1 MFADRRRMGD
11 HVDLLPRHL
20 DARRVAQPRLGI
32 AAYPRKRLKMRI
44 VEQIAKAVDLRPD
57 DARAGDARAL
67 LAAVDAR
74 VQKLALILAT
84 MAVVLTTWFGL
95 WMRSRAPQ
103 RFSWSR

>member
-1 MFADRRRMGD
+1 HTSTDSWLSLRSGRAEALSAGKTFA
-11 HVDLLPRHL
+11 
-20 DARRVAQPRLGI
+20 RLG
-32 AAYPRKRLKMRI
+32 
-44 VEQIAKAVDLRPD
+44 D